1 MSSVY
6 PLKEVDK
13 VVEDKEVQE
22 GKIFAVLAYL
32 SVLCLVPLLLKRGN
46 KFAFHHG
53 KQGLVIFIGEVAA
66 GILAW
71 VPFLGWVVAPIAS
84 LLFLVLSLIGIIQ
97 AVIGNYWKC
106 PVVSDIA
113 GKIKI

>member
-1 MSSVY
+1 MA
-6 PLKEVDK
+6 
-13 VVEDKEVQE
+13 EDKEVQE

-32 SVLCLVPLLLKRGN
+32 SVLCLVPLLLKKDN

-53 KQGLVIFIGEVAA
+53 KQGLVIFIGEVAI

-71 VPFLGWVVAPIAS
+71 IPFLGWMLAPIGS
-84 LLFLVLSLIGIIQ
+84 LIFFVLSLIGIIQ
-97 AVIGNYWKC
+97 VLRGDYWKC

-113 GKIKI
+113 EKIKI